1 MDFGGFTKLSRC
13 DTQGFNDVRMMV
25 DDKCYCYSAIFLDG
39 NSQHG
44 PIKVPKNRLRVTP
57 SQFIATKDGKDVVTV
72 FGTPLYNFFKK
83 NLYLFHRHK
92 IMMISH

>member
-1 MDFGGFTKLSRC
+1 
-13 DTQGFNDVRMMV
+13 MMV